1 MKLPWQT
8 SVSKPSNDPSGSI
21 FIDDMDA
28 AKKVEDL
35 LNKKRS
41 IEKQIDTIQSSCN
54 HKNKVIRM
62 VHKGSMHEV
71 RWVCEDCGKLLG
83 WPTATESDK
92 FLGKNL

>member
-1 MKLPWQT
+1 MKSQFLT
-8 SVSKPSNDPSGSI
+8 SVLKPSNEPTGSI

-41 IEKQIDTIQSSCN
+41 IDKQIDTIQSACN

-62 VHKGSMHEV
+62 IHIGSMHSV
-71 RWVCEDCGKLLG
+71 RWVCEDCSKVLG
-83 WPTATESDK
+83 WPTASESDK
-92 FLGKNL
+92 FLGKKA

>member
-8 SVSKPSNDPSGSI
+8 SVSKPSNESSGSI

-35 LNKKRS
+35 LIKKRS
-41 IEKQIDTIQSSCN
+41 IDKQIDTIQSACN

-62 VHKGSMHEV
+62 IHIGSMHEV
-71 RWVCEDCGKLLG
+71 RWVCEDCSKVLD
-83 WPTATESDK
+83 WPSEWEKNK
-92 FLGKNL
+92 FFNNS

>member
-1 MKLPWQT
+1 MKSQFLT
-8 SVSKPSNDPSGSI
+8 SVLKPSNEPTGSI

-41 IEKQIDTIQSSCN
+41 IDKQIDTIQSACN

-71 RWVCEDCGKLLG
+71 RWVCEDCSKVLN
-83 WPTATESDK
+83 WPSEWEKNK
-92 FLGKNL
+92 FFKNS

>member
-28 AKKVEDL
+28 AKKVEEL

-41 IEKQIDTIQSSCN
+41 IEKQIDTIQSACS

-62 VHKGSMHEV
+62 VHIGSIHEV
-71 RWVCEDCGKLLG
+71 RWVCEDCSKLLG
-83 WPTATESDK
+83 WPTALESDK
-92 FLGKNL
+92 FLGKKA

>member
-1 MKLPWQT
+1 MKSQFLT
-8 SVSKPSNDPSGSI
+8 SVLKPSNEPTGSI

-41 IEKQIDTIQSSCN
+41 IDKQIDTIQSACN

-62 VHKGSMHEV
+62 IHIGSMHEV
-71 RWVCEDCGKLLG
+71 RWVCEDCSKVLG
-83 WPTATESDK
+83 WPTAVEHDK
-92 FLGKNL
+92 FLGK